1 AAGRVADLAGVMH
14 RPGGVR
20 VASPGH
26 TEILAVCLTEDGAA
40 GVENAGDDGRVDL
53 GHIALEGGRP
63 VHHRHAGEHHVV
75 LEDHGLALELAL
87 ARSLD
92 SRLVVPGVMRV
103 LLRSG
108 TMAGRSWVLH

>member
-1 AAGRVADLAGVMH
+1 MAL
-14 RPGGVR
+14 
-20 VASPGH
+20 SGH
-26 TEILAVCLTEDGAA
+26 TKIFTVCLAEDGAA
-40 GVENAGDDGRVDL
+40 GVENAADDGRVDL

-75 LEDHGLALELAL
+75 LEDYGLALELAS

-92 SRLVVPGVMRV
+92 ARLVIPGVVRV

-108 TMAGRSWVLH
+108 AMAGRSWVLHLRQVV